1 MAENIFPYELPANWH
16 WSTLGNIAKWGSG
29 GTPSR
34 KIPEYYRGNI
44 SWIKTGELNDGYIFE
59 SEEHIT
65 ADAIKNS
72 SAKIFPKNSVVIAMY
87 GATIGKVG
95 ILGVESSMNQAC
107 ACAVCNENIYFKFL
121 FYYALSQR
129 ENFIR
134 KSKGGAQPNISQEII
149 KKFPIP
155 LPPLDEQKR
164 IVSVIES
171 LFEKLDEARSIVQKI
186 LDGYELRRV
195 AFLHKAFTGDLTK
208 NFRADSGLLIDDWQ
222 KKKLGDVC
230 QINPPKIST
239 QNLSDDLDV
248 SFFPMASL
256 SEVEGKITKPQIKKL
271 GEVKRGYTNFS
282 EGDVVF
288 AKITPCMENGKSAVI
303 EKLVNDVGFGT
314 TEFFVLRCSEN
325 ILNKFLYHLIRGKK
339 FRDEAKEVMAGAVG
353 QLRVPKNFLINYEI
367 NLPPLA
373 EQKEIVRVLDGLLE
387 KEQRTKEIAEKILL
401 EIDLLK
407 RTILAR
413 AFRGELGTKYQK
425 KFLEGLY
432 GFRNN

>member
-1 MAENIFPYELPANWH
+1 MAENIFPYELPENWQLVKLG
-16 WSTLGNIAKWGSG
+16 TLTKNQYGYTAKATTNNSLPKMLRITDIQNGFVDWETVPNCEIDDELKEKYLLKNDDIVIARTGATTGKSYLVKS
-29 GTPSR
+29 PSNSVFASYLIR
-34 KIPEYYRGNI
+34 
-44 SWIKTGELNDGYIFE
+44 LQV
-59 SEEHIT
+59 
-65 ADAIKNS
+65 IKNVDVTYVYYFLQS
-72 SAKIFPKNSVVIAMY
+72 NFYWFQISELSA
-87 GATIGKVG
+87 G
-95 ILGVESSMNQAC
+95 I
-107 ACAVCNENIYFKFL
+107 
-121 FYYALSQR
+121 
-129 ENFIR
+129 
-134 KSKGGAQPNISQEII
+134 AQPGVNSTKLKNIL
-149 KKFPIP
+149 IP

-164 IVSVIES
+164 IVAVIES
-171 LFEKLDEARSIVQKI
+171 LFEKLDAAKSIVQKV
-186 LDGYELRRV
+186 LDGYDLRR
-195 AFLHKAFTGDLTK
+195 AAILHKAFTGDLTK
-208 NFRADSGLLIDDWQ
+208 NFRSEHGLTLDDWQ
-222 KKKLGDVC
+222 EKKLGDVC

-353 QLRVPKNFLINYEI
+353 QLRVPKNFLTNYEI

-373 EQKEIVRVLDGLLE
+373 EQKEIVRVLESLLE
-387 KEQRTKEIAEKILL
+387 KEDRTKEIAEKILS
-401 EIDLLK
+401 EIDVMK

-425 KFLEGLY
+425 KFLEGL
-432 GFRNN
+432 